1 MAAPIRRAH
10 VGRAGAA
17 LAALLVLQLVFPSP
31 SSATPADE
39 KRAQAARL
47 ERQLQEQGRQVSILA
62 ERYNQARLAL
72 GRVETNLARAR
83 AGLTQAEQRMAV
95 VRGQLSHIAV
105 SAYVQ
110 GGSTSLLAHMVSA
123 GAPGAAS
130 GELVL
135 RRQYLRLAVADRQR
149 TLGELRAAREDI
161 GSRRA
166 RLEADHRAARSA
178 AEAADAARRR
188 AAEAANRERALLS
201 GVRGDL
207 ARLVAEQEARREA
220 TARRP
225 PASPS
230 APTLRPAPPPVL
242 GLLPRPPVGGG
253 RGAAAV
259 SEALKHVG
267 KPYRWGGSG
276 PDNFDCSGLTSY
288 AWRAAGVRLSHSAY
302 SQYMETTRVPV
313 DQIQPGDLLFFGPN
327 VAGIHHNAMYIGNGQ
342 MVEASRTGTPIR
354 VRGWRSG
361 DLVGVGR
368 PG

>member
-1 MAAPIRRAH
+1 MASPIRRVH
-10 VGRAGAA
+10 VGKAGAA
-17 LAALLVLQLVFPSP
+17 LAALLVLQLVFPSL
-31 SSATPADE
+31 SSATPAEE

-47 ERQLQEQGRQVSILA
+47 ERQLQEQGRQVSVLA

-72 GRVETNLARAR
+72 GRVEANLARAR
-83 AGLTQAEQRMAV
+83 AGVTQSEQRMAA
-95 VRGQLSHIAV
+95 VRGQLSRIAV
-105 SAYVQ
+105 TAYVQ
-110 GGSTSLLAHMVSA
+110 GGSTSLLAQMVSA
-123 GAPGAAS
+123 GAPGTAS

-135 RRQYLRLAVADRQR
+135 RRQYLRLAVADRHR
-149 TLGELRAAREDI
+149 MLGELRTAREDL

-225 PASPS
+225 GAPSP
-230 APTLRPAPPPVL
+230 PTVRPAPPPVL
-242 GLLPRPPVGGG
+242 GLLPRPPLGGG
-253 RGAAAV
+253 RGSTAV
-259 SEALKHVG
+259 AEALKHVG

-302 SQYMETTRVPV
+302 TQYMETTRVPV

-354 VRGWRSG
+354 VRGWRAG